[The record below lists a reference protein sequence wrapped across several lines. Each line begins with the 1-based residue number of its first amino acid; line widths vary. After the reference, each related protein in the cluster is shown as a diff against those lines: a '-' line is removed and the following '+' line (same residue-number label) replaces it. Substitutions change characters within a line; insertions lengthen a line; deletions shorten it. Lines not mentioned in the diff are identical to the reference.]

1 MVFISTGNPLSFYDN
16 TYVRTCLTSLN
27 PICWPTYQLK
37 LAQIIRYVVDITQQE
52 VSPSMCCSLYI
63 WLIKCSHVPSFDR
76 YFILLQNFSFSI
88 AVILYPQT
96 LVFGGTLFGSCHLG
110 GALPTLSQFFTN
122 LWTSYGYIYII
133 PRWDIL
139 KVKIGLKSYY
149 AVTLP
154 QLTGH
159 KLLGESQDRR
169 EYWTLARGHP

>member
-110 GALPTLSQFFTN
+110 GGIANFKSIFYQFMN
-122 LWTSYGYIYII
+122 ILWLYIYNTTMGYIKSQNRVKKLLRCDTPTVDRTQTLGRI
-133 PRWDIL
+133 PR
-139 KVKIGLKSYY
+139 
-149 AVTLP
+149 
-154 QLTGH
+154 
-159 KLLGESQDRR
+159 
-169 EYWTLARGHP
+169 